1 MFKPHEFAKKLGLS
15 VKTLQR
21 WDATGKL
28 PAKRTL
34 SGHRFYTEDDLLIAS
49 GLRPT
54 EVNRKVIVYCRVSSS
69 GQKAELKNQMLAMEA
84 FCLGRGLVVD
94 DWISEIGSGLNF
106 KRKKFLA
113 IMLSMLKGEI
123 STIVIAHK
131 DRMCR
136 FAFEFIQ
143 ELATSVG
150 CEVVVA
156 NQESLSPQQE
166 LVEDLMAIIH
176 CFSCRLYGLRNY
188 SKKIKD
194 NLKNAIDKP
203 GQDVSNSGNKEIQ
216 C

>member
-1 MFKPHEFAKKLGLS
+1 
-15 VKTLQR
+15 
-21 WDATGKL
+21 
-28 PAKRTL
+28 
-34 SGHRFYTEDDLLIAS
+34 
-49 GLRPT
+49 
-54 EVNRKVIVYCRVSSS
+54 
-69 GQKAELKNQMLAMEA
+69 MEA

-94 DWISEIGSGLNF
+94 DWISEIGGGLNF
-106 KRKKFLA
+106 KRKKFLT

-123 STIVIAHK
+123 STIVVAHK

-150 CEVVVA
+150 CEIMVA

-188 SKKIKD
+188 SKEIKD
-194 NLKNAIDKP
+194 NLKNAVDKP
-203 GQDVSNSGNKEIQ
+203 RQEVTEFNKEIQ